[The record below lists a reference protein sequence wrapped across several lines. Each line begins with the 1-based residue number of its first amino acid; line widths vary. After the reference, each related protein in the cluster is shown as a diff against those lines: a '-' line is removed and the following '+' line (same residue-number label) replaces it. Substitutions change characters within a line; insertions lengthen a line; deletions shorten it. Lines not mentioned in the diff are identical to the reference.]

1 MLRLRI
7 FSQLIFNHEICGD
20 TRVQFE
26 PDPETPGSLSE
37 LSRSLAMTSG
47 SSDRLFLGPG
57 YRRKASIFVRKALRV
72 RPRDQQ
78 CVSIGRL
85 AGKDLRFSMKM
96 MLAPDSEFRYSPSE
110 LLLDSCHQKAKQ
122 VKLHIR

>member
-57 YRRKASIFVRKALRV
+57 YRRKHHLREKNIAGPTE
-72 RPRDQQ
+72 RPAMRT
-78 CVSIGRL
+78 
-85 AGKDLRFSMKM
+85 
-96 MLAPDSEFRYSPSE
+96 
-110 LLLDSCHQKAKQ
+110 HW
-122 VKLHIR
+122 

>member
-47 SSDRLFLGPG
+47 SSDRLPLWLGLP
-57 YRRKASIFVRKALRV
+57 AQSIHLHEKQKRF

-78 CVSIGRL
+78 CICIAKL

-110 LLLDSCHQKAKQ
+110 LSRSLAMTSGSSDRLF
-122 VKLHIR
+122 L